1 VSHRT
6 VANLTQS
13 WCMGS
18 PKAAQCIQLH
28 IVPSHGWDHILA
40 CWDNGSAGLHN
51 RIPETEGLKHR
62 AQTVG
67 KVGFV
72 ED

>member
-1 VSHRT
+1 
-6 VANLTQS
+6 
-13 WCMGS
+13 MGGITFL
-18 PKAAQCIQLH
+18 PVGIMG
-28 IVPSHGWDHILA
+28 V
-40 CWDNGSAGLHN
+40 AGLHN